1 MNRREFVRLAGSSVS
16 VASVAALAE
25 AVVTAQVT
33 KAPAEPAAAAAK
45 ARMKIG
51 TQQGDADEML
61 RVFAAFGVNHICG
74 SLPSKKLDE
83 GWAVDALSKRRDRVA
98 AHGIS
103 LDMLPLP
110 MSSSEVGSA
119 EMPAIFLGKSPDRD
133 RSIDDIC
140 EMIRNLSR
148 AGIHLVKYNFTL
160 LGVPRTGTAPGRGT
174 ARYSEFVYAGA
185 TQEPPLTI
193 AGKVDADTYWERI
206 TYFLERVIPVA
217 EEHKVRMAL
226 HPQDPGVPKGSGW
239 RGVDAVLGS
248 PEGLKRFI
256 SIKESPY
263 HGLNFCQGTVSE
275 QLENPGEQ
283 IFDVIRYFGIRKKI
297 FNVHF
302 RNIQGKF
309 LDFRESFIDN
319 GSVDMLKAMRA
330 YKEIGYDGMM
340 MPDHVPR
347 IEGVD
352 QMTGF
357 VFAFG
362 YINALI
368 AAVSAEA

>member
-1 MNRREFVRLAGSSVS
+1 MNRREFVRLAGSGMSGVS
-16 VASVAALAE
+16 IGALAE
-25 AVVTAQVT
+25 AVVAAQAAR
-33 KAPAEPAAAAAK
+33 APATSATGNTA
-45 ARMKIG
+45 ARMKVG
-51 TQQGDADEML
+51 TQQGDSEDVL
-61 RVFAAFGVNHICG
+61 RALAAFGVNNICG
-74 SLPSKKLDE
+74 SLPSRKLDE
-83 GWAVDALSKRRDRVA
+83 GWSVDALSKRRERVA

-103 LDMLPLP
+103 LDAVPLP
-110 MSSSEVGSA
+110 MSSSEISNA
-119 EMPAIFLGKSPDRD
+119 EMPAIFLGTNPDRD
-133 RSIDDIC
+133 RNIDDIC
-140 EMIRNLSR
+140 QMIRNCSR
-148 AGIHLVKYNFTL
+148 AGIHLLKYNFTL
-160 LGVPRTGTAPGRGT
+160 LGVVRTGTAPGRGT

-185 TQEPPLTI
+185 KPDPPLTL
-193 AGKVDADTYWERI
+193 AGRVEADTYWERI

-226 HPQDPGVPKGSGW
+226 HPQDPGLPKGSGW
-239 RGVDAVLGS
+239 RGVDAVLSS
-248 PEGLKRFI
+248 PDGLKRFV
-256 SIKESPY
+256 SIKASPY

-283 IFDVIRYFGIRKKI
+283 IFDVIRYFGARKKI

-302 RNIQGKF
+302 RNIQGKV

-319 GSVDMLKAMRA
+319 GSVDMLKAMRV

-352 QMTGF
+352 SMTGF
-357 VFAFG
+357 AFAFG
-362 YINALI
+362 YIKALI